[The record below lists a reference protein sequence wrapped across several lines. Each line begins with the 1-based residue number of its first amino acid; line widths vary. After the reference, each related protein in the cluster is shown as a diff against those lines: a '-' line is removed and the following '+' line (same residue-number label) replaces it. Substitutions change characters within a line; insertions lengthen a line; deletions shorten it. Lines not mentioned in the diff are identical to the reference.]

1 MGTEV
6 CGGWSVWGVKCVEDV
21 CVGGGLNV
29 KAKLSNWRTNLS
41 YD

>member
-21 CVGGGLNV
+21 CVGGLNV
-29 KAKLSNWRTNLS
+29 KAKLSNWLENELKL
-41 YD
+41 